1 MKTLPKLT
9 VCVGIRYVRSRQW
22 GYNPDVTVYAVL
34 DGIRVDESHGSASGC
49 GYDKTSA
56 AVCRAFLDNPL
67 LETLA
72 LWDGFDPA
80 KPEYGPECC
89 HDTGHGYRYRFG
101 GQGMGVFE
109 RLMESNGFDMTRVNG
124 ADESVGYRFVRRMP
138 RSFTAIV

>member
-9 VCVGIRYVRSRQW
+9 VCVDIRYVRSRQW

-89 HDTGHGYRYRFG
+89 HDTGHGYRYRFD

-109 RLMESNGFDMTRVNG
+109 RLMESNGFDMTRVDG
-124 ADESVGYRFVRRMP
+124 ADESVSYRFVRRMP

>member
-22 GYNPDVTVYAVL
+22 GYSPDVTVYAVL

-67 LETLA
+67 LLS
-72 LWDGFDPA
+72 LI
-80 KPEYGPECC
+80 
-89 HDTGHGYRYRFG
+89 H
-101 GQGMGVFE
+101 
-109 RLMESNGFDMTRVNG
+109 
-124 ADESVGYRFVRRMP
+124 
-138 RSFTAIV
+138 I

>member
-9 VCVGIRYVRSRQW
+9 VCVNIRYIRSRQW

-80 KPEYGPECC
+80 KPEFDVDGLARFLWE
-89 HDTGHGYRYRFG
+89 HDVTDIDQVEETMWSDLLRAYSLD
-101 GQGMGVFE
+101 V
-109 RLMESNGFDMTRVNG
+109 
-124 ADESVGYRFVRRMP
+124 A
-138 RSFTAIV
+138 A